1 MSLVILLVGGWFFL
15 IGKLNEPLR
24 GTAYTSYAAEFAAKT
39 IFFAAWTT
47 DRIKCLDLVML
58 AAPAAEA
65 AVLGTDPQAGYVAP
79 AAPPAVA

>member
-1 MSLVILLVGGWFFL
+1 
-15 IGKLNEPLR
+15 
-24 GTAYTSYAAEFAAKT
+24 
-39 IFFAAWTT
+39 
-47 DRIKCLDLVML
+47 ML